1 LRLITL
7 LLQNQIT
14 KVMIATMLMKRI
26 VPAISNTKRSPIL
39 RRPDEY
45 GMVYEDIYFPS
56 EDGLV
61 LEGWY
66 MPSKQASNKVV
77 ICNHFSPGNR
87 YGYAGHIK
95 PWKGAG
101 GFEVNFLP
109 KYKALVEAGYNVL
122 AYDLRGHGFSSP
134 AQNGAYNPKFFEY
147 RDVLGSINY
156 IKTRSDTKDM
166 DIHLHSMC
174 LGGNSTL
181 VAMRKHPEFFKDI
194 KSMMLIQPISG
205 DALVRRLC
213 KNMRLGKS
221 GYRVFEK
228 YYRELYG
235 FSITDASP
243 INDAQFVNIPT
254 FVVQVR
260 NDSFTYAEE
269 DVQAVY
275 DAISVDDKKL
285 YWIEGTKLRF
295 KGYTYFSENPEQ
307 MIEWYDQ
314 H

>member
-1 LRLITL
+1 
-7 LLQNQIT
+7 
-14 KVMIATMLMKRI
+14 MIAEILMRRI
-26 VPAISNTKRSPIL
+26 VPAISETKRSPIL

-45 GMVYEDIYFPS
+45 GMDYEDITFQS
-56 EDGLV
+56 EDGLT

-66 MPSKQASNKVV
+66 IPSKTESNKIV

-109 KYKALVEAGYNVL
+109 KYKALIEAGYHVL

-134 AQNGAYNPKFFEY
+134 SQNGAYNPKFFEY
-147 RDVLGSINY
+147 RDVIGSLNY
-156 IKTRSDTKDM
+156 IRTRAKTKDM

-181 VAMRKHPEFFKDI
+181 VAMRKRPDLFKNI
-194 KSMMLIQPISG
+194 KSMMLLQPISG
-205 DALVRRLC
+205 DALVRKLC
-213 KNMRLGKS
+213 KNMRLGVK
-221 GYRVFEK
+221 GYQAFEK
-228 YYRELYG
+228 LYRELYG
-235 FSITDASP
+235 FSIADASP
-243 INDAQFVNIPT
+243 INDAQHVVIPT
-254 FVVQVR
+254 FVAQVR
-260 NDSFTYAEE
+260 KDSFTYAEE

-275 DAISVDDKKL
+275 DAIPNQDKKL
-285 YWIEGTKLRF
+285 YWIEGTTQRF

-307 MIEWYDQ
+307 MIEWYNQ

>member
-1 LRLITL
+1 
-7 LLQNQIT
+7 
-14 KVMIATMLMKRI
+14 MIAKMLMRRI
-26 VPAISNTKRSPIL
+26 VPAISLTRRSPVL
-39 RRPDEY
+39 RRPEEY
-45 GMVYEDIYFPS
+45 GMKYEDVSFQS
-56 EDGLV
+56 ADGLT

-66 MPSKQASNKVV
+66 IPSKKPSKKIVV
-77 ICNHFSPGNR
+77 CNHFSPGNR
-87 YGYAGHIK
+87 YGYAGHIR

-134 AQNGAYNPKFFEY
+134 GQNGAYNPKYFEY
-147 RDVLGSINY
+147 KDVIGSLNY
-156 IKTRSDTKDM
+156 VKTRPDTKDM

-181 VAMRKHPEFFKDI
+181 VAMRKQPELFEDI

-213 KNMRLGKS
+213 KNMRLGKK
-221 GYRVFEK
+221 GYEAFEDT
-228 YYRELYG
+228 YRKLYG

-243 INDAQFVNIPT
+243 IEDAQFVKMPT
-254 FVVQVR
+254 FVSQVR
-260 NDSFTYAEE
+260 EDSFTYAEE

-275 DAISVDDKKL
+275 DAIPVSDKKL
-285 YWIEGTKLRF
+285 YWIEGTTQRF
-295 KGYTYFSENPEQ
+295 RGYTYFSENPEQ
-307 MIEWYDQ
+307 MVEWYNRFN
-314 H
+314 